1 MWLEKAMLLTATR
14 VDAQKQVGQVPEIA
28 DILPTNSQ

>member
-14 VDAQKQVGQVPEIA
+14 VYIYETGNTCVE
-28 DILPTNSQ
+28 